1 MRSPH
6 ASIWLGL
13 REGPRLLDLHLD
25 KALPHQ
31 PCRSQGDWLDVC
43 SLPPPSAS
51 AETWQ
56 HSSPCGKPLLCLNL
70 VLVVLTLSNPSSS
83 LSLCCKPT
91 ALCTG
96 VMDHAGCL
104 QTPFSPMPFF
114 CEFACNNWE
123 PLWRNQTLDCTWQ
136 LRAVLLRWG
145 CYLAQKMEFILLK
158 LVVMRRMVTLAWAAD
173 GFFRKT
179 FWECVQVSP
188 FMWCMCILAADLD

>member
-1 MRSPH
+1 MRRPH

-114 CEFACNNWE
+114 VSLHAITESLCEE
-123 PLWRNQTLDCTWQ
+123 TR
-136 LRAVLLRWG
+136 LLTALGSSELCCWG
-145 CYLAQKMEFILLK
+145 EDVILP
-158 LVVMRRMVTLAWAAD
+158 
-173 GFFRKT
+173 RKWNLS
-179 FWECVQVSP
+179 F
-188 FMWCMCILAADLD
+188 